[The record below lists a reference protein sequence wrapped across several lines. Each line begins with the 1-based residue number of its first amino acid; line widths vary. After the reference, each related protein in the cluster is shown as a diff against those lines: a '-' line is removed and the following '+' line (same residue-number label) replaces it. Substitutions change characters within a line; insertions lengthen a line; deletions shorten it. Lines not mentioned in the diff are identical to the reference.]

1 MKLAV
6 KKWRMKN
13 MDLWRK
19 CQSMWSFK
27 NFPCEDTDDDMKY
40 LLLSL

>member
-1 MKLAV
+1 
-6 KKWRMKN
+6 

-19 CQSMWSFK
+19 YQSMWSFK
-27 NFPCEDTDDDMKY
+27 NLPCEDADDDMKY